1 MNRDDIDTGRDDFD
15 PRRDDFDPG
24 RDDFDPGRDDLQPTV
39 DLGAPDMLATDGP
52 AMNTATA
59 RALRSERF
67 FWWRLTALLALASAV
82 GVVGVWKVRER
93 SQGIRVAQK
102 LAVVDSQLREAVET
116 NLTLE
121 AQILRELDPVALL
134 KQGVEE
140 FDMAAGDP
148 DEAVVVP

>member
-1 MNRDDIDTGRDDFD
+1 MNRDDLD
-15 PRRDDFDPG
+15 PREPS
-24 RDDFDPGRDDLQPTV
+24 V
-39 DLGAPDMLATDGP
+39 DGAPELDADLRPRVDVAAPRGLATDGP
-52 AMNTATA
+52 ALHTATA

-67 FWWRLTALLALASAV
+67 FWWRLTALLALASAL
-82 GVVGVWKVRER
+82 GAVGVWKVRER

-102 LAVVDSQLREAVET
+102 LAVVDAQLRQAVET

-121 AQILRELDPVALL
+121 AEILRELDPVQLL

>member
-1 MNRDDIDTGRDDFD
+1 MNRDDFDDLCL
-15 PRRDDFDPG
+15 DPG
-24 RDDFDPGRDDLQPTV
+24 DQHPTIDDGRPMIGMNAAQD
-39 DLGAPDMLATDGP
+39 LATEGP
-52 AMNTATA
+52 AVHTATA

-67 FWWRLTALLALASAV
+67 FWWRLTSLLALASAL
-82 GVVGVWKVRER
+82 GAVGVWRVRER

-102 LAVVDSQLREAVET
+102 LAVVDAQLREAVET

-121 AQILRELDPVALL
+121 ADILRELDPVQLL

-148 DEAVVVP
+148 DEAVLVP